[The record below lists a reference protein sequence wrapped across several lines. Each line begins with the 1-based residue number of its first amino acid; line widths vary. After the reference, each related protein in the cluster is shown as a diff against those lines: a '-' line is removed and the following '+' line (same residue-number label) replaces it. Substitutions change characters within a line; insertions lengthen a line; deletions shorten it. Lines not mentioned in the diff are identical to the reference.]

1 LEIKNIEFI
10 NKRRI
15 EMKYIVV
22 LVDNWGSPELMVFET
37 KEELLKFL
45 NDKGWKLNQT
55 VNWDE
60 LEQYKYT
67 LAEYIAEKVD
77 KLGRRTEAYLRVVK
91 G

>member
-1 LEIKNIEFI
+1 
-10 NKRRI
+10 
-15 EMKYIVV
+15 MKYIVV
-22 LVDNWGSPELMVFET
+22 LVDNWGSPELMVFEI

>member
-1 LEIKNIEFI
+1 
-10 NKRRI
+10 
-15 EMKYIVV
+15 MKYIVALIDV
-22 LVDNWGSPELMVFET
+22 WSGPELMVFET
-37 KEELLKFL
+37 KEELLNFL
-45 NDKGWKLNQT
+45 NDKGWELNQT

>member
-1 LEIKNIEFI
+1 
-10 NKRRI
+10 
-15 EMKYIVV
+15 MKYIVV
-22 LVDNWGSPELMVFET
+22 LVDNWGGPELMVFET

-45 NDKGWKLNQT
+45 NDKGWELNQT

-67 LAEYIAEKVD
+67 LAEYIAEKAD

>member
-1 LEIKNIEFI
+1 
-10 NKRRI
+10 
-15 EMKYIVV
+15 MKYIVV
-22 LVDNWGSPELMVFET
+22 LVDNWGGPELMVFET

-45 NDKGWKLNQT
+45 NDKGWELNQT
-55 VNWDE
+55 VNWYE

>member
-1 LEIKNIEFI
+1 
-10 NKRRI
+10 
-15 EMKYIVV
+15 MKYIVALIDV
-22 LVDNWGSPELMVFET
+22 WSGPELMVFET
-37 KEELLKFL
+37 KEEFLKFL
-45 NDKGWKLNQT
+45 NEKGWELNQT

-67 LAEYIAEKVD
+67 LAEYIAEKED